1 MKGKYTDNT
10 EGIIIGFN
18 KIPIDRD
25 ILSQMKTLNLDPE
38 YVQKCL
44 QANRHNNATTS
55 YYLSLKKYVCE
66 GGQSNYDLSSKSFD
80 KSILEPNRRKNTVNQ
95 LLLDNYIT
103 KSTED

>member
-44 QANRHNNATTS
+44 
-55 YYLSLKKYVCE
+55 
-66 GGQSNYDLSSKSFD
+66 
-80 KSILEPNRRKNTVNQ
+80 
-95 LLLDNYIT
+95 
-103 KSTED
+103 